1 MKTNQSGRRSFL
13 TKVALGGLATL
24 TIPEIALSAI
34 AEQKSKKITIK
45 TDDVVL
51 FQGDSITDAGR
62 VRTDT
67 NANSQK
73 AMGGGYSF
81 LATAELLNNN
91 PSKNLRFYNRGIS
104 GNKVYQLAERW
115 DADAIDLKPD
125 VLSILIGV
133 NDYWHLLKSGYKG
146 TLVIYRNDYRALL
159 QRTKEK
165 LPDVKLII
173 AEPFAILGSAVDN
186 KWFPAFGEYQNAAHE
201 LANEFDAAFIP
212 YQKIFDKA
220 LKTAPGSYWAPD
232 GVHPS
237 IAGAELMAQAWLN
250 VIKG

>member
-13 TKVALGGLATL
+13 SAVALGGLATL
-24 TIPEIALSAI
+24 TIPEIAFAALAD
-34 AEQKSKKITIK
+34 QKSKKISLKNNDII
-45 TDDVVL
+45 L

-62 VRTDT
+62 GKTET
-67 NANSQK
+67 AANSQK

-81 LATAELLNNN
+81 LAAAELLNKN
-91 PSKNLRFYNRGIS
+91 PGKNLKIYNRGIS

-115 DADAIDLKPD
+115 DTDAISLNPD
-125 VLSILIGV
+125 VISILIGV

-146 TLVIYRNDYRALL
+146 TLAIYRNDYRSLL

-173 AEPFAILGSAVDN
+173 GEPFAILGSAVDN
-186 KWFPAFGEYQNAAHE
+186 KWFPAFGEYQNASEE
-201 LANEFDAAFIP
+201 LAAEFDAAFIP
-212 YQKIFDKA
+212 YQKVFDKA
-220 LKTAPGSYWAPD
+220 LQTAPGSYWAPD

-237 IAGAELMAQAWLN
+237 IAGAELMAQAWLE

>member
-13 TKVALGGLATL
+13 TKIALGGLATL

-34 AEQKSKKITIK
+34 AEQKTKKIALK
-45 TDDVVL
+45 TNDVIL

-62 VRTDT
+62 TRTET
-67 NANSQK
+67 KANSQK
-73 AMGGGYSF
+73 AMGGGYAL
-81 LATAELLNNN
+81 LAAAELLKNN
-91 PSKNLRFYNRGIS
+91 PTKNLQIYNRGIS

-115 DADAIDLKPD
+115 DTDAIDLKPNI
-125 VLSILIGV
+125 VSILIGV
-133 NDYWHLLKSGYKG
+133 NDYWHLLKNNYKG
-146 TLVIYRNDYRALL
+146 TLEIYKNDYRALL

-165 LPDVKLII
+165 LPDVKFII

-201 LANEFDAAFIP
+201 LANEFDAVFIP
-212 YQKIFDKA
+212 YQKIFNEA
-220 LKTAPGSYWAPD
+220 LKKAPGSYWTPD

-237 IAGAELMAQAWLN
+237 IAGAELMAQGWLN
-250 VIKG
+250 AIKD